1 MRSPRSQR
9 GTAQQTVSSI
19 SPAMEAILRRVEDL
33 SDLELR
39 KELSARQFSCGP
51 IVGTTRSVYKKKLVD
66 MLVIEE
72 CPASARMAASSE
84 EEEEEDD
91 EEEVVPVAHMNG
103 NVRSTRSTAK
113 PRVVQEE
120 PVVPADDDDDDDE
133 DDVVVEDD
141 DEEEEEEIEEESPK
155 ATPESSQEE
164 EEEEE
169 ESSQDE
175 GQPEIVARQEDR
187 DALRHRFP
195 AGSVETKTTYVSE
208 DGKTVRRTTTT
219 TTRYVKSSSL
229 LESDISR
236 STPEPVK
243 DEPVKDEPQK
253 KKKSSCLSLIFQLLV
268 MIIMA
273 VLIYIVVVGPSS
285 PLALPAPHDVENP
298 PVKDAEDV

>member
-1 MRSPRSQR
+1 MRSPRS
-9 GTAQQTVSSI
+9 QTVSSI

-72 CPASARMAASSE
+72 CPASARTAASSE

-91 EEEVVPVAHMNG
+91 EEEEVVPVAHMNG

-113 PRVVQEE
+113 PRVMQEE
-120 PVVPADDDDDDDE
+120 PVVPADDDDDE

-141 DEEEEEEIEEESPK
+141 DEEEEEEEIEEASPK

-195 AGSVETKTTYVSE
+195 AESVETKTTYVSE

-253 KKKSSCLSLIFQLLV
+253 KKSSCLSLIFQLLV